1 MQRVVNRNGMKITQ
15 EHFCSLIHTS
25 LKYLKINFYNIY
37 ANPEYTAVVRINECV
52 RKFFVVM

>member
-1 MQRVVNRNGMKITQ
+1 MKITQ
-15 EHFCSLIHTS
+15 EHICSLIHTS